1 MEIAEYLRGKDP
13 VSTVVLNNRPLE
25 PSLLTVLSERRVV
38 LAWGRYAVG
47 SGERLGEVNAFYG
60 GSRTTENTLNIL
72 KKHNVTHVVVHPGR
86 DRVPADVLAKLRVV
100 MGDDEV
106 RLYEVPE
113 ELRIKN

>member
-1 MEIAEYLRGKDP
+1 MDIAEYLRGREP
-13 VSTVVLNNRPLE
+13 ERTVVLNNRPLE

-72 KKHNVTHVVVHPGR
+72 KKHRVTHVIVHPGR
-86 DRVPADVLAKLRVV
+86 DRVPPDVLSKLKFV
-100 MGDDEV
+100 MGDDEA
-106 RLYEVPE
+106 RLYEVE
-113 ELRIKN
+113 ESY